1 MCKNICIYIY
11 YRMCTFPYL
20 TLSYIILRYVT
31 IPYIALDYLT
41 LLHYLALLCIA
52 LHNIH
57 GGRSKYVS
65 QNCAK
70 LLFRWGA
77 RYIVYITWSWHS
89 ARTKLPRKAPVDWS
103 PVDEIANE
111 VPLQAHDVA
120 ANDGTWPENTS
131 PTRRC
136 IPQWL
141 LQISQNPCF
150 LWWKS
155 TWCWNMLK
163 RRIWSIG
170 WWNVVKIGV
179 KIPMLLPWSPN
190 TASIVLL
197 EVGHRMDA
205 ALLRPSDLQWCP
217 CYGQIMIQ
225 LLPII

>member
-1 MCKNICIYIY
+1 M
-11 YRMCTFPYL
+11 
-20 TLSYIILRYVT
+20 
-31 IPYIALDYLT
+31 
-41 LLHYLALLCIA
+41 
-52 LHNIH
+52 
-57 GGRSKYVS
+57 
-65 QNCAK
+65 
-70 LLFRWGA
+70 GA

-141 LQISQNPCF
+141 LQISQKIPCF

-155 TWCWNMLK
+155 TLKRLMCFNMLK

-170 WWNVVKIGV
+170 WWNVGQKLAWKSRCSCPGHQT
-179 KIPMLLPWSPN
+179 LPRSFFLKLATGWMQLSLDPVI
-190 TASIVLL
+190 S
-197 EVGHRMDA
+197 
-205 ALLRPSDLQWCP
+205 SDVP
-217 CYGQIMIQ
+217 AMVR
-225 LLPII
+225 

>member
-1 MCKNICIYIY
+1 M
-11 YRMCTFPYL
+11 
-20 TLSYIILRYVT
+20 
-31 IPYIALDYLT
+31 
-41 LLHYLALLCIA
+41 
-52 LHNIH
+52 
-57 GGRSKYVS
+57 
-65 QNCAK
+65 
-70 LLFRWGA
+70 GA

-155 TWCWNMLK
+155 TFCLMLK
-163 RRIWSIG
+163 HVETSDLINWLMEC
-170 WWNVVKIGV
+170 WPKIGV
-179 KIPMLLPWSPN
+179 KIPMLLPRSPN